1 MQFIKKSYRF
11 FTQDVLLPFR
21 AGLAAGLYPMAFYIS
36 NNYDFVNSSN
46 HLFFFITR
54 FLIFP
59 IAIFYVLYF
68 LMRKNRLHFYKNKV
82 LLVLNA
88 AVFFFLAVLAVYAVI
103 RWKHLLLIG
112 FLTSIVFV
120 LSFFIKNLIHKII
133 VVQFLLLLTTS
144 VGFYQIIKTHLSYSD
159 KWLEQ
164 PDTIQNVVFKKK
176 PNIFVIQTDG
186 YVNFS
191 ELKGGYYN
199 YDNSPFEKWIEERG
213 FIAYDGVRSNYKN
226 TIYSNSS
233 MFSMKH
239 HYYNTLN
246 ERDVLM
252 NRNAVISIFNSN
264 GYKTHAFLEA
274 PYFIINRPKIRFDYI
289 NYSYD
294 ELPYFTRGLSNR
306 RDIIADFKEAW
317 KHNSTPNFFFFE
329 KLQPWHIPTKAF
341 NSKGKEQERIL
352 YLERLEKTNT
362 WLQEIL
368 TLIEQYDPDGLVILM
383 ADHGGF
389 VGMESTDEAVHK
401 LEDRDKIYSVFSTL
415 FAVKWPN
422 NQSPDFDKSF
432 KTNVNLF
439 RILFSYLSE
448 DESYLNHLQEDAS
461 FLQIEE
467 NNGES
472 TYKAIDAS
480 GNILFEKHN

>member
-1 MQFIKKSYRF
+1 MQFLKKSIRF
-11 FTQDVLLPFR
+11 LAQDVLLPFR

-36 NNYDFVNSSN
+36 NNYDFVNSQD
-46 HLFFFITR
+46 HLLFFITR
-54 FLIFP
+54 FLVLP
-59 IAIFYVLYF
+59 IAIFYVFYF
-68 LMRKNRLHFYKNKV
+68 LMRKNHLSFYKNKV
-82 LLVLNA
+82 LIFLNA
-88 AVFFFLAVLAVYAVI
+88 LVFFTLTVLAVYAVI

-112 FLTSIVFV
+112 LLTFVTFV
-120 LSFFIKNLIHKII
+120 LSFFVKKLTQKLIVI
-133 VVQFLLLLTTS
+133 QFLLLLTTS
-144 VGFYQIIKTHLSYSD
+144 VGFYKIIKKHLSYSD
-159 KWLEQ
+159 AWLEQ
-164 PDTIQNVVFKKK
+164 PDAIQDVVFVKK

-191 ELKGGYYN
+191 ELSGGYYN
-199 YDNSPFEKWIEERG
+199 YDNSAFEKWIKEKG
-213 FIAYDGVRSNYKN
+213 FTAYSGVRSNYKN

-274 PYFIINRPKIRFDYI
+274 PYFIINRPKIKFDYI

-306 RDIIADFKEAW
+306 RDILTDFKNAW
-317 KHNSTPNFFFFE
+317 KKNTAPNFFFFE
-329 KLQPWHIPTKAF
+329 KLQPWHIPTKVY

-352 YLERLEKTNT
+352 YLERLENTND
-362 WLQEIL
+362 WLREIL
-368 TLIEQYDPDGLVILM
+368 TLIEQYDPNGLVIIM

-389 VGMESTDEAVHK
+389 VGMESTAEAVHK
-401 LEDRDKIYSVFSTL
+401 LEDRDKIYSVFSAL
-415 FAVKWPN
+415 FAVKWPD
-422 NQSPDFDKSF
+422 NQSPHFDDKF

-448 DESYLNHLQEDAS
+448 DESYLNYLQEDAS
-461 FLQIEE
+461 YLQIEE
-467 NNGES
+467 NNGEAA
-472 TYKAIDAS
+472 YKAIDTK